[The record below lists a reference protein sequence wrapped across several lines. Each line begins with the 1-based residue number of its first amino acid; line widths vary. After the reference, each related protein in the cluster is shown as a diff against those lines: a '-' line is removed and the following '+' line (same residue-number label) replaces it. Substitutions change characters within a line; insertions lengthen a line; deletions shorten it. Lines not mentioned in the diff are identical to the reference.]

1 MGGFLGRSA
10 SMMSSARAGWE
21 LEIWD
26 LIPRWTDALTWV
38 DVLTSFE
45 GSNFL
50 NMLMDW
56 SALLAATELIFC
68 YQAKNTIA

>member
-1 MGGFLGRSA
+1 
-10 SMMSSARAGWE
+10 MMSSARAGWE

-50 NMLMDW
+50 NILMDW
-56 SALLAATELIFC
+56 SALLAATELS
-68 YQAKNTIA
+68 